1 MINSN
6 EIDNVNTQIA
16 FTSALLVSISI
27 GLYALYGY
35 KDLLINKKNSK
46 FTNKYLYQLG
56 VLSAMISLIVT
67 IYFFIISYEKYENK
81 NNQENFNYYMA
92 ATLSLLAQSIR
103 VNTQLKN
110 PYEEEGQIQDIL

>member
-1 MINSN
+1 MLAVKYIIT
-6 EIDNVNTQIA
+6 E
-16 FTSALLVSISI
+16 
-27 GLYALYGY
+27 
-35 KDLLINKKNSK
+35 SK
-46 FTNKYLYQLG
+46 T
-56 VLSAMISLIVT
+56 
-67 IYFFIISYEKYENK
+67 NK

>member
-35 KDLLINKKNSK
+35 KDLLINKKDSRM
-46 FTNKYLYQLG
+46 YGCL
-56 VLSAMISLIVT
+56 
-67 IYFFIISYEKYENK
+67 FF
-81 NNQENFNYYMA
+81 
-92 ATLSLLAQSIR
+92 
-103 VNTQLKN
+103 V
-110 PYEEEGQIQDIL
+110 